1 MRLSAVFMT
10 AGLLGYMVSL
20 NVVFLIVTR
29 IIHGIGFALS
39 STASVALAAE
49 YIPRDKMGEGIGYLG
64 ISTVISSTVV
74 PGIGLSF
81 ASAAGIRAASERGLS
96 L

>member
-1 MRLSAVFMT
+1 
-10 AGLLGYMVSL
+10 MVSL

-74 PGIGLSF
+74 PGHWPVFCIKRRC
-81 ASAAGIRAASERGLS
+81 IRAASERGLS